1 MNIQNLIIC
10 DNKIL
15 YDIFLELKGFL
26 NFQLHFKTRSEI
38 FELQDEKF
46 SNCIILTTDN
56 IEKIDNQLLI
66 DQLPYKIIKLVEKI
80 NIAFLKKKFN
90 EQSNIRTKNY
100 KINLNSREII
110 SKDKKLKL
118 TEKEV
123 TTILY
128 LLNAHKEVNVSE
140 LQDKVWQYQEELET
154 HTVETHI
161 HRLRKK
167 IFETFGDK
175 NFIISK
181 KNGYQID

>member
-1 MNIQNLIIC
+1 MNNQNLIIY

-15 YDIFLELKGFL
+15 YSIFFELKDLL
-26 NFQLHFKTRSEI
+26 NFQLYFKSQKET
-38 FELQDEKF
+38 FELENKELN
-46 SNCIILTTDN
+46 NCLILTTTK
-56 IEKIDNQLLI
+56 IENIDNQLII
-66 DQLPYKIIKLVEKI
+66 DQFPYKIIKLVEKI
-80 NIAFLKKKFN
+80 NITFLKQKFN
-90 EQSNIRTKNY
+90 EQSKIKTKNY

-128 LLNAHKEVNVSE
+128 LLNAHKEVSVSE

-167 IFETFGDK
+167 IFETFGD
-175 NFIISK
+175 NSFIISK
-181 KNGYQID
+181 KNGYKID